1 MRSKMR
7 LPMQEQRYLPPCF
20 AKQNATAHA
29 GAEVFTSLFCEAK
42 CDCPCRS
49 RGIYLLVLRSKM
61 RLPMQEQRYLPP
73 CFAKQNATAHA
84 GAEVFTSLFCEAKC
98 DCPHRSRGIYLFSV
112 HNSNKNSLVSGA
124 HRP

>member
-1 MRSKMR
+1 MSIGLITAAALIPANPVPR
-7 LPMQEQRYLPPCF
+7 PAPIP
-20 AKQNATAHA
+20 AKKVTIIVKNN
-29 GAEVFTSLFCEAK
+29 
-42 CDCPCRS
+42 DDI
-49 RGIYLLVLRSKM
+49 IYI
-61 RLPMQEQRYLPP
+61 PP

-112 HNSNKNSLVSGA
+112 HNYNKNSLVSGA